1 MKRIIMAVLLAAVTG
16 SASAADPACFLKE
29 GDVWVFHGDSI
40 THADTY
46 RRLVEQVFRHYHPD
60 AKVAFVQAG
69 VWGSSSSDAVAR
81 MKAEGR
87 KPTVVSLMTGMNNA
101 INSQWTKGMPREKP
115 LDAYRKDLTAFVRK
129 NKEAGAAVILMSP
142 TLTDE
147 TCRRTFFRI
156 AGGTEYLRDCRD
168 IANEVAA
175 AEGAFYVPVQ
185 EEFEAFQESLG
196 PRQRLRPDGVH
207 PASLGEYRIGRSL
220 CEWLNLDGPLAGD
233 ARALAAPAK
242 RLPVTLSVVDRR
254 LPPSAS
260 GLSFTLTPAAA
271 FTGDVKLAWS
281 LGELRGGDTVAVT
294 GKTSWSLSPPAGL
307 PFPGLGQSTNLLIDM
322 RAGGQ
327 SALCVVD
334 LATVPVLHVVSNM
347 LSGTVES
354 AVERPEGKRV
364 ADWRLEA
371 NGAALDLVAEVVDSQ
386 NECSSEWAYGRDG
399 LTLFLDLRPADRFGD
414 INLDDDVHQVMVNYY
429 EQPFVSA
436 VFRPWLGAG
445 LDNAAVCGGEKTAA
459 GYRIR
464 LRLSNRLNL
473 QEPFA
478 LDKRDFLGLALAVTD
493 ADPDAG
499 GKAQVVMHEGYP
511 VERARDQFANS
522 MSIIDL
528 KNKWPGDRAVNA
540 SVFPLIG
547 VNGP

>member
-168 IANEVAA
+168 IAKEVAQ

-294 GKTSWSLSPPAGL
+294 GTTSWSLSPPAGL

-334 LATVPVLHVVSNM
+334 LATVPVLHVVSNR

-371 NGAALDLVAEVVDSQ
+371 NGAALDLVAEVADSQ